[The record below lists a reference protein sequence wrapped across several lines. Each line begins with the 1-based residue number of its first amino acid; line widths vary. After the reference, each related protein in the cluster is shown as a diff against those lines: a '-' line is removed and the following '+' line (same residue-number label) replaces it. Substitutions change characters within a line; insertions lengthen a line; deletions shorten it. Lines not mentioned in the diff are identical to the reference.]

1 MAGPLRG
8 ALEAYFSDGATF
20 SLSLLGMSGSDARLP
35 AAQSLAASPFP
46 DRSFPGRPLPAQ
58 PSVPEPRPP
67 ARGVGVQAEIVIP
80 VHNEERNLAP
90 SVRRLDAY
98 LRDRFPFTTRI
109 TIADNGSTDGTWQQ
123 AQALA
128 AELPAVRAVR
138 LARPGRGG
146 ALRSIWS
153 ASDAD
158 VVAYMDVDLST
169 GLNALLPLL
178 APLLSGHSDVAI
190 GTRLARGAR
199 VIRGPRRELISRG
212 YNLLLHATLGTGF
225 SDAQCGF
232 KAIRAAAAR
241 ALLPLTQDS
250 GWFFDTEL
258 LVLAERAGLRIH
270 EVPVD
275 WIDDP
280 DSRVNVAAT
289 ALADLRGIARLG
301 TGLAR
306 GTISVPALGSPSPP
320 GLRPPAGDPR
330 AGRYGQLAGQ
340 LARFIVVGVAST
352 VAYVLLYLLLR
363 GSLPAQAANAISL
376 LLTAVANTAVNRR
389 VTFGIRGRRH
399 AARHQVRGLI
409 AFGIGLAVT
418 SGALVALHAVSARPS
433 RAAEVAVL
441 VMANLVATVVRF
453 ALYRGWVFRGHGG
466 RAGRPARQPS
476 PPPRAARP
484 ETAPDLVQRQLL
496 DLPE

>member
-1 MAGPLRG
+1 VPGPR
-8 ALEAYFSDGATF
+8 
-20 SLSLLGMSGSDARLP
+20 P
-35 AAQSLAASPFP
+35 AAGDA
-46 DRSFPGRPLPAQ
+46 
-58 PSVPEPRPP
+58 
-67 ARGVGVQAEIVIP
+67 GVQAEIVIP
-80 VHNEERNLAP
+80 VRNEERDLAA

-98 LRDRFPFTTRI
+98 LCDRFPFTTQI
-109 TIADNGSTDGTWQQ
+109 TVADNGSTDSTWQE
-123 AQALA
+123 ALA
-128 AELPAVRAVR
+128 LAGELPAVRAVR
-138 LARPGRGG
+138 LERPGRGG
-146 ALRSIWS
+146 ALRAIWS
-153 ASDAD
+153 ASDAT

-169 GLNALLPLL
+169 DLNALLPLL

-199 VIRGPRRELISRG
+199 VIRGPRREIISRA

-232 KAIRAAAAR
+232 KAIRADAAR
-241 ALLPLTQDS
+241 ALLPLTSDT

-280 DSRVNVAAT
+280 DSRVKVIPT

-306 GTISVPALGSPSPP
+306 GTIRVPVLGNPSPP
-320 GLRPPAGDPR
+320 GLRPQADDPR

-340 LARFIVVGVAST
+340 LARFVVVGVAST
-352 VAYVLLYLLLR
+352 AAYVLLYLLFR
-363 GSLPAQAANAISL
+363 GVMAAQAANAASL

-389 VTFGIRGRRH
+389 FTFGIRGRMH
-399 AARHQVRGLI
+399 AARHQLRGLI

-433 RAAEVAVL
+433 RAAEVTVL
-441 VMANLVATVVRF
+441 VAANLVATVVRF
-453 ALYRGWVFRGHGG
+453 TLYRGWVFRGHGG
-466 RAGRPARQPS
+466 RAGPPARQPS
-476 PPPRAARP
+476 PPAPAARP

-496 DLPE
+496 DLSE

>member
-1 MAGPLRG
+1 MT
-8 ALEAYFSDGATF
+8 STD
-20 SLSLLGMSGSDARLP
+20 SLPHAAEPVLP
-35 AAQSLAASPFP
+35 PPPRETHRAQ
-46 DRSFPGRPLPAQ
+46 
-58 PSVPEPRPP
+58 V
-67 ARGVGVQAEIVIP
+67 EIVIP
-80 VHNEERNLAP
+80 VRNEDRDLAP
-90 SVRRLDAY
+90 SVRQLDAH

-109 TIADNGSTDGTWQQ
+109 TIADNGSTDGTW

-128 AELPAVRAVR
+128 LAEELPSVHAVR
-138 LARPGRGG
+138 LERPGRGG
-146 ALRSIWS
+146 ALRSIWL

-199 VIRGPRRELISRG
+199 VIRGPRREIISRC

-232 KAIRAAAAR
+232 KAIRADAAR
-241 ALLPLTQDS
+241 RLLPLTTDR

-275 WIDDP
+275 WIDDA
-280 DSRVNVAAT
+280 DSRVSVIAT
-289 ALADLRGIARLG
+289 ALADLRGIIRLG

-306 GTISVPALGSPSPP
+306 GTISVPVLGSPSPP
-320 GLRPPAGDPR
+320 GLPHGGKRARTGAGGRPGGPAEV
-330 AGRYGQLAGQ
+330 ASQA
-340 LARFIVVGVAST
+340 ARFIVVGVAST
-352 VAYVLLYLLLR
+352 AAFVLLYLLFR
-363 GSLPAQAANAISL
+363 GVMTAQAANAASL
-376 LLTAVANTAVNRR
+376 LVTAIANTAANRR
-389 VTFGIRGRRH
+389 FTFGIRGRMH

-418 SGALVALHAVSARPS
+418 SGALAALHAVTAQPGRT
-433 RAAEVAVL
+433 AEVAVL
-441 VMANLVATVVRF
+441 VVANLAATMIRF
-453 ALYRGWVFRGHGG
+453 MLYRGWVFRG
-466 RAGRPARQPS
+466 AMAAPVQPAQIQTAQIQPAQIQPNGS
-476 PPPRAARP
+476 A
-484 ETAPDLVQRQLL
+484 Q
-496 DLPE
+496 